1 MNPDD
6 QVGSYPLMGGSPTP
20 RSRRARRRGGP
31 LAFVVLGII
40 AVVPAVGLLALY
52 RWADEQVPA
61 ADAAPAPSTT
71 LVAPPPPA
79 DPLTNSFATF
89 RRIPAP
95 LSLELN
101 VDRFRDEV
109 AGFVGTLNDQSCVSI
124 SVDGVDIGAQAP
136 TLAVIPAS
144 NIKLVVAAVAL
155 DLLGAEHRYT
165 TSVVASTAPQNGVV
179 VGDLV
184 VVGGGDPLLT
194 SAWYPTSNL
203 ERRPVFNQTS
213 LDLLAD
219 QVVAAGITE
228 VRGSLLGDG
237 SRYDDEYF
245 APGWG
250 AGVAGLDAGPYDAL
264 LVNDARVL
272 GEEQRASDPNAG
284 AAREF
289 ARLLRDRGVVIAGDV
304 GAGIAPDGAVSVTS
318 IDSAPMTAV
327 VEELLTNSD
336 NNTAELLVKELG
348 LEGAGLGTREAG
360 LEVMADRLASWGID
374 LTGVV
379 LADGSG
385 LSLDNRVTCSLLL
398 EVLQRSG
405 SDDAIGAGLAVAAES
420 GTLSDE
426 FVGSEVAGRLLGKTG
441 TLNNPPFNEDPPA
454 VKALA
459 GYLPVDG
466 GVDVEYV
473 LVLNGPTIS
482 DQSEYRPVWDRLAQV
497 LATYPSGP
505 TPADLGLR

>member
-1 MNPDD
+1 M
-6 QVGSYPLMGGSPTP
+6 
-20 RSRRARRRGGP
+20 
-31 LAFVVLGII
+31 VLGIV
-40 AVVPAVGLLALY
+40 AVFPAVGFSALY

-61 ADAAPAPSTT
+61 TDAAPEPSTT

-79 DPLTNSFATF
+79 DPLANYFATF
-89 RRIPAP
+89 RRIPAQ

-101 VDRFRDEV
+101 VDHFRDEV

-124 SVDGVDIGAQAP
+124 AVDGVDIGSQAAA
-136 TLAVIPAS
+136 LAVIPAS
-144 NIKLVVAAVAL
+144 NIKIVVAAVAL

-165 TSVVASTAPQNGVV
+165 TAVVASVAPENGVIN
-179 VGDLV
+179 GDLV
-184 VVGGGDPLLT
+184 LVGGGDPLLT
-194 SAWYPTSNL
+194 SAWYPASNL
-203 ERRPVFNQTS
+203 ERRPVFNETS

-219 QVVAAGITE
+219 QVVASGVIE

-237 SRYDDEYF
+237 TRYDDEYF

-272 GEEQRASDPNAG
+272 GEEQRAADPSAG

-289 ARLLRDRGVVIAGDV
+289 ARLLRERGVVIGGEIGSGTAPAGSV
-304 GAGIAPDGAVSVTS
+304 KVTS
-318 IDSAPMTAV
+318 VDSAPLTGV

-336 NNTAELLVKELG
+336 NNTAELIVKELG
-348 LEGAGLGTREAG
+348 LEGAGRGTREAG
-360 LEVMADRLASWGID
+360 LSVMAERLASWGVD

-385 LSLDNRVTCSLLL
+385 LSLDNRATCTLLL

-405 SDDAIGAGLAVAAES
+405 SDDTIGKGLAVAAES
-420 GTLSDE
+420 GTLIDE
-426 FVGSEVAGRLLGKTG
+426 FVESAASGRLLGKTG

-454 VKALA
+454 VKALS

-466 GVDVEYV
+466 GVDVQYA

-482 DQSEYRPVWDRLAQV
+482 DQSEYRPVWDRLADV
-497 LATYPSGP
+497 LVSYPSGP
-505 TPADLGLR
+505 TPAELGLR